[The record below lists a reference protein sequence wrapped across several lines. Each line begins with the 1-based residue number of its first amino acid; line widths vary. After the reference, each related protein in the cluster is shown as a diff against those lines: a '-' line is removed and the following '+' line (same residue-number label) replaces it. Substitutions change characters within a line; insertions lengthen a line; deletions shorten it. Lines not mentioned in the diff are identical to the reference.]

1 MTKAEF
7 ENEVT
12 PKVLGCGG
20 GVTESAWRQIEAVY
34 MNTNLDKVEVAD
46 CFWNHT
52 GRFSSLAYVVRVVN
66 ESKARIADAKKRL
79 AQVKA
84 EVEEAQLVLHSAEEE
99 IRLREGELK
108 HRAA

>member
-1 MTKAEF
+1 MTKQEF

-12 PKVLGCGG
+12 PKILGCGG
-20 GVTESAWRQIEAVY
+20 GVTEAAWRQIEAVY

-52 GRFSSLAYVVRVVN
+52 GGFSSLAYVVKVAM

-79 AQVKA
+79 AQINT
-84 EVEEAQLVLHSAEEE
+84 ELEEAKLALHSAKEE
-99 IRLREGELK
+99 IRLRECELK
-108 HRAA
+108 RNAA